1 MQTPIRKKWPNFK
14 IPYFAPL
21 NAAPAQCCQGA
32 CTPPLPPP
40 PCMNVSHLV
49 VFDDIMAEA
58 VGTTVTKPIHCFP
71 GNAGHVNLAEL

>member
-1 MQTPIRKKWPNFK
+1 
-14 IPYFAPL
+14 
-21 NAAPAQCCQGA
+21 
-32 CTPPLPPP
+32 
-40 PCMNVSHLV
+40 MNVSHLV